1 MSTIQVLS
9 LPVKCYR
16 AAVLVIGILLILTM
30 FMWPDMK
37 QNYPVLFFTILIV
50 IIWFWGLRA
59 GISWNQEELEKERD
73 LLSKILN
80 RVGSLIVVIDREGR
94 IVRFNKACDKF
105 ISYSCEEIK
114 SKYFW
119 DLLIVPERREN
130 YQTFFRD
137 LIAGKSNHKYDD
149 FSPAKDGRNHL
160 ISWDNTVILDAQG
173 KVEYIIGNGWEITE
187 SKQIE
192 TALREGEARFR
203 SIFESNMIGIG
214 FWESKG
220 KIVDANDAL
229 LKILGYPKED
239 VVSNFLNWQEITP
252 SKYWQLDA
260 KALDQIQAT
269 GSFTPYKKEYIRKDG
284 TRLPILIG
292 GSNWEGCKDKG
303 VFFVLDISDTY
314 SELRLRKQAEVGER
328 QANRKLTKILESITD
343 AFFTINRRWEFTYVN
358 NHFLNLIGKPKA
370 ELLGYSI
377 WEIFP
382 EAIGSNFY
390 EQYHKAMFQQLPV
403 RVEANAPNGSGQWFE
418 ARAYPWSD
426 GLAVY
431 FQDISKRKLTEQAL
445 RESEARV
452 QRQLAELDHVYQTT
466 PVGLCFVDANLRLVR
481 VNEYLAAVNGRET
494 VEMLGLKVREA
505 LPEMADWLEPFYQQ
519 VIATQRP
526 LLDIEIQ
533 AETLQQPG
541 IVRDWL
547 MSYYPVIDNEGLFL
561 GVSTV
566 VQEITDRKKAERL
579 LEESSAIF
587 RRLFEANI
595 FGVAISDFNGRITYA
610 NEALLN
616 MVGYTR
622 KEMLSGVM
630 RSDQLTPPEHLYL
643 DAIAAEELRT
653 TGVATPFEKEY
664 IRKDGSRVPILL
676 GGAMLGEAYN
686 EQNKVIRFYINLT
699 EIKQVEA
706 ERVQLLERECAAR
719 AEAESANRM
728 KDEFLATLSHELRTP
743 LNSILGWAQLL
754 CTRKFDEKMMAR
766 ALETIE
772 RQARLQKRLIDDI
785 LDVSQI
791 IQGKLCLNVRWFD
804 IVEMIELAMNS
815 VSLMAGAKSI
825 ELEAVVDP
833 AVGLVW
839 GDVERLQQVIWNLL
853 ANAIKFTPQG
863 GRVEVV
869 LRLMSAENGEN
880 GEDLSIVDSLDLCP
894 FSSGATLSK
903 FTISYIEIR
912 VCDNGN
918 GISPEF
924 LPFVFERFRQADSSV
939 TRTYG
944 GLGLGLAI
952 VRHLVELHGGVVI
965 AESEG
970 EGKGA
975 TFTVRLPLKQGH
987 RDRRLGVDT
996 SSVI

>member
-1 MSTIQVLS
+1 MSTIQALS
-9 LPVKCYR
+9 LPIKYYCT
-16 AAVLVIGILLILTM
+16 AALVIGVSLILAM
-30 FMWPDMK
+30 FMWLDMK
-37 QNYPVLFFTILIV
+37 ENYPVLFFTILIV
-50 IIWFWGLRA
+50 SIWLLGLRA
-59 GISWNQEELEKERD
+59 GISWNQEEIEKERD

-80 RVGSLIVVIDREGR
+80 KVGSLIVVIDREGR
-94 IVRFNKACDKF
+94 IVRFNKACEKF
-105 ISYSCEEIK
+105 ITYSCEEIK
-114 SKYFW
+114 NKYFW
-119 DLLIVPERREN
+119 DSLIVPERREN
-130 YQTFFRD
+130 YQTFFKN
-137 LIAGKSNHKYDD
+137 LIAGKYNDKYED
-149 FSPAKDGRNHL
+149 FSLTKDGKYHL
-160 ISWDNTVILDAQG
+160 ISWDNTVVLDRQG
-173 KVEYIIGNGWEITE
+173 NIEYIIGNGWEITE

-214 FWESKG
+214 FWEG
-220 KIVDANDAL
+220 NGNIVEANDAL
-229 LKILGYPKED
+229 LKILSYTKENLI
-239 VVSNFLNWQEITP
+239 SSSLNWQEITP
-252 SKYWQLDA
+252 SKYWELDA
-260 KALDQIQAT
+260 KALAQIQAT
-269 GSFTPYKKEYIRKDG
+269 GSCTPYKKEYIRKDG
-284 TRLPILIG
+284 THLPILIG
-292 GSNWEGCKDKG
+292 GSHWEGCKDKG

-343 AFFTINRRWEFTYVN
+343 AFFTINRNWEFTYIN
-358 NHFLNLIGKPKA
+358 NHFLNLTGTPKE

-377 WEIFP
+377 WEKFP

-390 EQYHKAMFQQLPV
+390 EQYHKAMFQKLPV
-403 RVEANAPNGSGQWFE
+403 RVEADAPNGSGQWFE

-431 FQDISKRKLTEQAL
+431 FQDITKRKLTEQAL
-445 RESEARV
+445 RDSEARV
-452 QRQLAELDHVYQTT
+452 QGQLAELDHVYQTT
-466 PVGLCFVDANLRLVR
+466 PVGLCFVDANLRFVR
-481 VNEYLAAVNGRET
+481 VNEYLAAVNGREIT
-494 VEMLGLKVREA
+494 EMLGRKVAEA
-505 LPEMADWLEPFYQQ
+505 LPEMADLLEPFYQQ
-519 VIATQRP
+519 VVATQRP

-541 IVRDWL
+541 IIRDWL
-547 MSYYPVIDNEGLFL
+547 MSYYPVRDSEGAFL

-595 FGVAISDFNGRITYA
+595 FGVAISDFSGKITYA
-610 NEALLN
+610 NDALLK

-622 KEMLSGVM
+622 KEMLAGEM
-630 RSDQLTPPEHLYL
+630 CSDQLTPPEQLYL

-676 GGAMLGEAYN
+676 GGAMLGEPYT

-706 ERVQLLERECAAR
+706 ERLQLLERERAAR

-743 LNSILGWAQLL
+743 LNAILGWAQLL
-754 CTRKFDEKMMAR
+754 CTRKFDDNMRAS

-804 IVEMIELAMNS
+804 LVEMIELAMNS

-825 ELEAVVDP
+825 ELDAVVDP

-863 GRVEVV
+863 GRVEVA

-880 GEDLSIVDSLDLCP
+880 GEYLPMVDSLDLCS
-894 FSSGATLSK
+894 FSSGSTLSK

-912 VCDNGN
+912 VSDNGK

-975 TFTVRLPLKQGH
+975 TFTVRLPLKQGN

-996 SSVI
+996 SRVI